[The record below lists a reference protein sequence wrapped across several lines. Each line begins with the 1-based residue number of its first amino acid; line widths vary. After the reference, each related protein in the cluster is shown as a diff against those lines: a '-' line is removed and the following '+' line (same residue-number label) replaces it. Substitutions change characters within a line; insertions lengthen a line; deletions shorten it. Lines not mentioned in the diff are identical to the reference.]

1 MSLSVLLVG
10 VYLTIKVMTFRGR
23 LYCMFP
29 MERVGGVARKDPS
42 CQPQPSSTTVGSA
55 GSSAVLPFLANAHC
69 SLLVGFDPKA
79 LCGRPASGGL
89 ASTACE
95 YSFYPSH
102 L

>member
-10 VYLTIKVMTFRGR
+10 VYLTIRVMTFRVR

-29 MERVGGVARKDPS
+29 MERVGGVARQDPS
-42 CQPQPSSTTVGSA
+42 SQPQPSSTTVGSA
-55 GSSAVLPFLANAHC
+55 GSSAVLPFLANGHC
-69 SLLVGFDPKA
+69 SLLVDFDPKA
-79 LCGRPASGGL
+79 LCGRPTSDGL
-89 ASTACE
+89 ASTTCE